1 LAKVNTTRKETA
13 LRDAFERFLAGCTGN
28 LVSLIGTGLT
38 TASAFLF
45 VLLLLMHAV
54 GAEGAGPYLGILTF
68 LILPAVFVLGLVLIP
83 IGIHRAQGRQRAAIE
98 RGEEE
103 GPRFAV
109 LDFNRPSIRKGALI
123 FLAATGV
130 NALILGVG
138 TYKGVEV
145 MESTEFCGTACHAVM
160 EPEYT
165 TYNRSPHA
173 KVRCVE
179 CHIGSGA
186 DWFVK
191 SKLSGSWQVVSVA
204 FDLYPRPIPAP
215 VHNLR
220 PARETC
226 EECHW
231 PDKFIGDR
239 FKVNTHFEE
248 DEANTETKTVLVL
261 KVGGRQAG
269 RSHGIHW
276 HVDPD
281 HTVRYRA
288 DEKRRTM
295 YEVEMTDAE
304 GQRTLWKGPEAES
317 PEASGAE
324 WRTMDCVDCH
334 NRPSHV
340 YRMPAVELDAALL
353 DRTIDPSLPFIRRE
367 AQKALEAE
375 YPSHEAA
382 REGIAKAIADFYE
395 AEFPDI
401 ARDRG
406 ETVAAAGEAIGDI
419 YAWNV
424 FPDMNVTWGTY
435 ANHIGHP
442 DFSTEVGCFRCHGG
456 EHMTEDGDMISMECA
471 TCHSLLA
478 EREEAPEILETLL
491 D

>member
-1 LAKVNTTRKETA
+1 V
-13 LRDAFERFLAGCTGN
+13 RDAIERFLAGCTGN
-28 LVSLIGTGLT
+28 FISLIGTGLT

-68 LILPAVFVLGLVLIP
+68 LILPGFFLLGLALIP
-83 IGIHRAQGRQRAAIE
+83 VGIFRARRRQRAARE

-103 GPRFAV
+103 GPPFAV
-109 LDFNRPSIRKGALI
+109 LDFNRPSTRKATLI

-145 MESTEFCGTACHAVM
+145 MESTEFCGAACHTVM

-165 TYNRSPHA
+165 TYQRSPHA
-173 KVRCVE
+173 RVKCVE
-179 CHIGSGA
+179 CHIGEGA

-215 VHNLR
+215 VHSLR

-239 FKVNTHFEE
+239 FKVNTHYSE

-261 KVGGRQAG
+261 KVGGRQAN

-288 DEKRRTM
+288 DESRQVM

-304 GQRTLWKGPEAES
+304 GQVTRWTGPEADS
-317 PEASGAE
+317 PEAAAAS

-334 NRPSHV
+334 NRPTHV
-340 YRMPAVELDAALL
+340 YRMPAEELDTALL
-353 DRTIDPSLPFIRRE
+353 EQKIDVTLPFIRRE
-367 AQKALEAE
+367 GLKALETE
-375 YPSHEAA
+375 YASHEEA
-382 REGIAKAIADFYE
+382 REGISRAITDFY
-395 AEFPDI
+395 AANYPDI
-401 ARDRG
+401 ARERADAVR
-406 ETVAAAGEAIGDI
+406 AASQAIGDI
-419 YAWNV
+419 YSWNV
-424 FPDMNVTWGTY
+424 FPSMNVTWGTY
-435 ANHIGHP
+435 VDHIGHA
-442 DFSTEVGCFRCHGG
+442 DMSTEVGCFRCHGG
-456 EHMTEDGDMISMECA
+456 EHMTDDGEMISMDCV
-471 TCHSLLA
+471 TCHSILA
-478 EREEAPEILETLL
+478 QEEEDPEILTTLL